1 MHQKIVKTCGL
12 MSLLSLFGL
21 AGQMANAQPNVTE
34 SHVIEAPKLA
44 TWNVEHLA
52 LPSERG
58 CKPRNETDIKQ
69 LRAYAESVD
78 ADIFAL
84 QEVSSQQAVEQIF
97 PPSHWQVVL
106 SARPASSQY
115 ECRGS
120 GNTSTQ
126 QRVAFAVKKSIP
138 VLSHVNYDDL
148 ASDIEG
154 LRYGLSISID
164 SPQGRVEL
172 LNVHLK
178 SGCFVDDY
186 RNSDKSSCEIFAK
199 QARWLDDW
207 VENKQRKK
215 EAFVVLGD
223 FNHRASAP
231 YNQLTR
237 LLTNDSEPSSPVFVT
252 RDIIGCH
259 PRYPAPIDHILVG
272 GIHPQGMTESVKV
285 HPFSDMSAEGMLSD
299 HCAISASLTDITY
312 ELPRSVKWFRQSK
325 EYQLLTAAIYHQATQ
340 TIRDKDVGNAPWAVV
355 MDIDET
361 ILDNSEYQQM
371 LAKHGESFSPESWAE
386 WVKSEKAGLVPG
398 VRNFIQAVLDKGGR
412 LALVTNRPKGLDN
425 HTWSNLLAL
434 GLPVTRE
441 NSCLMGRTEQDKA
454 AIGQA
459 KIRNDKDLR
468 RQQIR
473 GGTASCS
480 NAGDTAHAN
489 WLAGHK
495 ILMQVGDNIEDIGL
509 VTQEDA
515 DPAELLSRWEQDI
528 VILPNPM
535 YGSW

>member
-1 MHQKIVKTCGL
+1 
-12 MSLLSLFGL
+12 MSG
-21 AGQMANAQPNVTE
+21 
-34 SHVIEAPKLA
+34 
-44 TWNVEHLA
+44 
-52 LPSERG
+52 G
-58 CKPRNETDIKQ
+58 CKPRNQQDIDK
-69 LRAYAESVD
+69 LKAYASRVD
-78 ADIFAL
+78 ADIYAL
-84 QEVSSQQAVEQIF
+84 QEVSSIEAVEQIF
-97 PPSHWQVVL
+97 PASDWQVIL
-106 SARPASSQY
+106 SDRPASPSY
-115 ECRGS
+115 ECRRS
-120 GNTSTQ
+120 GNSSTQ

-138 VLSHVNYDDL
+138 VLNSVSYDDL

-164 SPQGRVEL
+164 SPQGKVEL

-178 SGCFVDDY
+178 SGCFVDDF
-186 RNSDKSSCEIFAK
+186 RGSDNSSCETFAK
-199 QARWLDDW
+199 QASWLDNW
-207 VENKQRKK
+207 VESKQQKK

-237 LLTNDSEPSSPVFVT
+237 LLTDDNEPTSPVFVT
-252 RDIIGCH
+252 RDVIGCH
-259 PRYPAPIDHILVG
+259 PRYPAPIDHMLVG
-272 GIHPQGMTESVKV
+272 GMHTRGIKESVKV
-285 HPFSDMSAEGMLSD
+285 HSFSDMLPEGMLSD

-312 ELPRSVKWFRQSK
+312 DLPRSVKWFRQSK
-325 EYQLLTAAIYHQATQ
+325 EYQLLTAAIYHQATL
-340 TIRDKDVGNAPWAVV
+340 TIRNKEVGNSPWAVV

-371 LAKHGESFSPESWAE
+371 LAKHGESFSPETWAE

-398 VRNFIQAVLDKGGR
+398 VKDFIQAVLDKGGR
-412 LALVTNRPKGLDN
+412 LALVTNRPKSLDH
-425 HTWSNLLAL
+425 HTWTNLQAL

-441 NSCLMGRTEQDKA
+441 NSCLMGRTQQDKD
-454 AIGQA
+454 AIGQEQ
-459 KIRNDKDLR
+459 ILNDKDLR

-473 GGTASCS
+473 SGDASCS
-480 NAGDTAHAN
+480 NAGSEPHAN

-509 VTQEDA
+509 VTQEHA
-515 DPAELLSRWEQDI
+515 NPAELLKRWEQDI